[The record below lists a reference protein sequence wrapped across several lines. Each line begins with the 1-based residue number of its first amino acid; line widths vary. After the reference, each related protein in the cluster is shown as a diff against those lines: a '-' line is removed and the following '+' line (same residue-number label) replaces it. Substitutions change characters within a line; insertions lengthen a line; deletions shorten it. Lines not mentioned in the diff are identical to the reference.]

1 MSARKRNNT
10 GRTHGSAPTKN
21 METTNSKKRPTG
33 MTVFLVL
40 SFLNACWNILRSLV
54 MYFSTP
60 MMAKMVENGEFDDA
74 MEPFVA
80 AFGEEMRQA
89 MMESMTLL
97 TSINPRYYL
106 FTLVLFI
113 GSLVGV
119 LRMFKWDK
127 RGLHI
132 YAISQILM
140 LINASVYVYPL
151 QHPSPFTYD
160 LLITAMFILMYYLYF
175 KRKELF
181 DNQQGSLQA

>member
-1 MSARKRNNT
+1 MK
-10 GRTHGSAPTKN
+10 
-21 METTNSKKRPTG
+21 TTNQKIRPTG
-33 MTVFLVL
+33 MTIFLVL
-40 SFLNACWNILRSLV
+40 SFINACWNILRSIV
-54 MYFSTP
+54 MYISTP
-60 MMAKMVENGEFDDA
+60 MMAKMVENGEFEDA

-89 MMESMTLL
+89 MMETTTLL
-97 TSINPRYYL
+97 TSINPNYYL

-113 GSLVGV
+113 GSLIGV
-119 LRMFKWDK
+119 LKMFKWDK

-132 YAISQILM
+132 YAISQILI

-160 LLITAMFILMYYLYF
+160 LLITVMFILMYYLYF
-175 KRKELF
+175 KRKEQF

>member
-1 MSARKRNNT
+1 
-10 GRTHGSAPTKN
+10 
-21 METTNSKKRPTG
+21 

-40 SFLNACWNILRSLV
+40 SFINACWNIMRSIIMYITTPV
-54 MYFSTP
+54 MS
-60 MMAKMVENGEFDDA
+60 KMVENGEFENA
-74 MEPFVA
+74 MEPFIA
-80 AFGEEMRQA
+80 TFGEEMRQA
-89 MMESMTLL
+89 VTDSMNLL
-97 TSINPRYYL
+97 ANINPIYYL

-113 GSLVGV
+113 ASLVGV

-127 RGLHI
+127 RGFHI
-132 YAISQILM
+132 YSIAQILM
-140 LINASVYVYPL
+140 LIVTSVYVYPL